1 MISSAPEI
9 SHCLIIVAIW
19 LFVTHLRDHERG
31 NHKTRLAILDKPDKR
46 IRLHPLEERET
57 IHGEPPDAGPSD
69 SVVNIACDACGEF
82 ASLDEV

>member
-1 MISSAPEI
+1 MISIAPEFP
-9 SHCLIIVAIW
+9 HCLIIVAFW
-19 LFVTHLRDHERG
+19 LFFTHLRDHKRG

-69 SVVNIACDACGEF
+69 SGVNIAYDAFGEF
-82 ASLDEV
+82 ASLFEV

>member
-1 MISSAPEI
+1 MISIASEF
-9 SHCLIIVAIW
+9 SHCLIIVVFW
-19 LFVTHLRDHERG
+19 LFVTHLRDNERG

-69 SVVNIACDACGEF
+69 SGVNIAYDAFGEF
-82 ASLDEV
+82 ASLFEV